1 MLIMIAKIEIKIV
14 LFVNFWLYLN
24 QKVCFKNTAFLI
36 WTWHKYAKHE
46 LFYIDF
52 YMFSNRKWPLLKQC
66 NFQ

>member
-36 WTWHKYAKHE
+36 
-46 LFYIDF
+46 
-52 YMFSNRKWPLLKQC
+52 
-66 NFQ
+66 